1 MKLKIEITGSRV
13 HDVDYRPWLFDMAVN
28 ASLLGIFISNRT
40 KDKIQTVIV
49 LAEGNEDDIRYFERT
64 VKSEKPP
71 RAEVDL
77 IKSEDFAGEVMSID
91 KYAALNTSSQMN
103 KAIPL
108 LLSMNDKLDSMND
121 KMGSM
126 NEKMDSMNDKLGS
139 MNDKMGGMLQKQDR
153 TISEIRE
160 LRGDLIKR
168 SDDRLARIEEDIRV
182 IKTKIGIQ

>member
-28 ASLLGIFISNRT
+28 AGLLGIFISNRT
-40 KDKIQTVIV
+40 KDNIQKVIV

-64 VKSEKPP
+64 VKSDRPP

-108 LLSMNDKLDSMND
+108 LLSMNDKLGIMND
-121 KMGSM
+121 KT
-126 NEKMDSMNDKLGS
+126 E
-139 MNDKMGGMLQKQDR
+139 GMLQKQDR

-160 LRGDLIKR
+160 LREDLIKR
-168 SDDRLARIEEDIRV
+168 SDDRLARIEKDIRL
-182 IKTKIGIQ
+182 IKTKIGIR

>member
-28 ASLLGIFISNRT
+28 AGLLGIFISNRT
-40 KDKIQTVIV
+40 KDNIQKVIV

-64 VKSEKPP
+64 VKSDRPP

-108 LLSMNDKLDSMND
+108 LLSMNDKLGIMND
-121 KMGSM
+121 KT
-126 NEKMDSMNDKLGS
+126 E
-139 MNDKMGGMLQKQDR
+139 GMLQKQDR

-160 LRGDLIKR
+160 LREDLIKR
-168 SDDRLARIEEDIRV
+168 RDDRLARIEEDIRV
-182 IKTKIGIQ
+182 IKTKIRIR

>member
-28 ASLLGIFISNRT
+28 AGLLGIFISNRT
-40 KDKIQTVIV
+40 KDNIQKVIV

-64 VKSEKPP
+64 VKSDRPP

-91 KYAALNTSSQMN
+91 KYAAINTSSQMN

-108 LLSMNDKLDSMND
+108 LLSMNDKLGIMND
-121 KMGSM
+121 KT
-126 NEKMDSMNDKLGS
+126 E
-139 MNDKMGGMLQKQDR
+139 GMLQKQDR

-160 LRGDLIKR
+160 LREDLIKR
-168 SDDRLARIEEDIRV
+168 RDDRLARIEEDIRV
-182 IKTKIGIQ
+182 IKTKIRIR